1 VSIQG
6 GEDMSG
12 RLENKVAII
21 TGTAGG
27 QGKAAA
33 IRFAAEG
40 CKVVGCDIK
49 VEAAQETVKTIKD
62 SGGEMISMQPCD
74 LTNAE
79 QAEALVELAVRTYG
93 GVDIA
98 YNNAGMAWFAWM
110 EDMTY
115 KIWSD
120 TVHNEL
126 DLVYNVCKA
135 AWPYLISRGGGSI
148 INTGSVSGKIVYEV
162 LPGLAHSATK
172 GGVIAMTKQLAME
185 GGKHK
190 IRANTISPGLI
201 KTAQTEEFIN
211 TPSWY
216 EVMERKLMIKRVGMP
231 DDIAYCALYLASD
244 ESSWVTGA
252 DFAIDGGTTAW

>member
-1 VSIQG
+1 
-6 GEDMSG
+6 MSK

-49 VEAAQETVKTIKD
+49 TEAAQETVKTVKD
-62 SGGEMISMQPCD
+62 GGGEMISMQPCD
-74 LTNAE
+74 LTDTA
-79 QAEALVELAVRTYG
+79 QARALIELAVSTYG
-93 GVDIA
+93 GLDIV

-126 DLVYNVCKA
+126 DIVYNMCKE
-135 AWPYLISRGGGSI
+135 AWPHLIKRGGGSI

-162 LPGLAHSATK
+162 LPGLAHSAAK

-185 GGKHK
+185 GGKHG
-190 IRANTISPGLI
+190 IRANSISPGLV

-216 EVMERKLMIKRVGMP
+216 EVMESKLMIKRVGMP

-252 DFAIDGGTTAW
+252 DFAVDGGTTAW